1 MLYGYLFFVILTRPL
16 RVGAKVYSEEQA
28 TETRAE
34 EKSVEQALRVR
45 QQLRVWITFICKE
58 RLRIFIIGVGKM

>member
-34 EKSVEQALRVR
+34 EKSVEQALSSPTAPS
-45 QQLRVWITFICKE
+45 LDNIY
-58 RLRIFIIGVGKM
+58 M